1 MYSLTREASQHID
14 AYVPRHLHVPLEVLM
29 ENAGRGIAD
38 ASIDVEGD
46 RFREDPFTG
55 MVLFV
60 CGVGNNGADGL
71 VAARHLMEQRIPVT
85 IALVGN
91 VSHGSELFN
100 KQLTMV
106 RAMGIDIVSFE
117 SFSDWSRVHVVVE
130 GLMGTGFQGE
140 LRESITSVLHDID
153 VERNQYGF
161 SLWAIDVPAGVD
173 ATTGQASDYTLSY
186 DTTVTFGSIKEGLLL
201 YPGKSLAGTVI
212 IAPLGVPW
220 ELALGSE
227 APFNTSHYVLYDRL
241 ASLELSDRMPQA
253 HKGVN
258 GNALIV
264 GGSESMIGAPI
275 MSAEA
280 AVHGGAGKVSLAV
293 PNGVRPI
300 VQSKCIPEVMVLPLE
315 HLGSINLQ
323 SYDVVAVGP
332 GLGRTDEAKVL
343 VNPLL
348 ERQSGHMVIDA
359 DGLYALGTIGHV
371 YAHGDKT
378 ITYEGN
384 MQFKNCIMTPH
395 LGEFSRLIDTSIN
408 FIEKHYV
415 ELAIQFAV
423 AHNVVLVLKGIPSL
437 VALPTGEVYINMQGN
452 PGMGTGGMGDSL
464 TGIITAFVA
473 QGYALQS
480 AALLGVYVH
489 SLSAYILAEEKPWGY
504 KPSVVSQS
512 VGLVLQE
519 LLKG

>member
-1 MYSLTREASQHID
+1 M
-14 AYVPRHLHVPLEVLM
+14 
-29 ENAGRGIAD
+29 
-38 ASIDVEGD
+38 
-46 RFREDPFTG
+46 
-55 MVLFV
+55 
-60 CGVGNNGADGL
+60 
-71 VAARHLMEQRIPVT
+71 
-85 IALVGN
+85 
-91 VSHGSELFN
+91 
-100 KQLTMV
+100 
-106 RAMGIDIVSFE
+106 
-117 SFSDWSRVHVVVE
+117 
-130 GLMGTGFQGE
+130 
-140 LRESITSVLHDID
+140 
-153 VERNQYGF
+153 
-161 SLWAIDVPAGVD
+161 PAGVD

-220 ELALGSE
+220 ELALGAE

-264 GGSESMIGAPI
+264 GGSEFMIGAPI

-280 AVHGGAGKVSLAV
+280 AVHGGSGKVSLAV
-293 PNGVRPI
+293 PNSVRPI

-315 HLGSINLQ
+315 NLGSINLQ
-323 SYDVVAVGP
+323 SYDVIAVGP
-332 GLGRTDEAKVL
+332 GLGRTDDAKVL
-343 VNPLL
+343 VNSLL

-415 ELAIQFAV
+415 DLAIQFAI

-489 SLSAYILAEEKPWGY
+489 SRSADILAEEKPWGY
-504 KPSVVSQS
+504 TPSDVSQS

>member
-14 AYVPRHLHVPLEVLM
+14 AYVPRHLHVPLELLM

-38 ASIDVEGD
+38 ALVDVEGE
-46 RFREDPFTG
+46 RFHEDPFTG

-71 VAARHLMEQRIPVT
+71 VAARHLIEQRIPVT

-140 LRESITSVLHDID
+140 LRESIISVLHDID

-161 SLWAIDVPAGVD
+161 SLWA
-173 ATTGQASDYTLSY
+173 
-186 DTTVTFGSIKEGLLL
+186 TVTFGSIKEGLLL

-220 ELALGSE
+220 ELALESE
-227 APFNTSHYVLYDRL
+227 APFNTSHYVLYDCL

-264 GGSESMIGAPI
+264 GGSESMVGAPI
-275 MSAEA
+275 ISAEA

-293 PNGVRPI
+293 PNSVRSI
-300 VQSKCIPEVMVLPLE
+300 VQAKCIPEVMVLPLE
-315 HLGSINLQ
+315 NIGSTNLQ

-332 GLGRTDEAKVL
+332 GLGRTDDAKVL
-343 VNPLL
+343 VNSLL

-437 VALPTGEVYINMQGN
+437 VAFPTGEVYINMIGN

-464 TGIITAFVA
+464 TGIIAAFVA
-473 QGYALQS
+473 QGYSLQS

-489 SLSAYILAEEKPWGY
+489 SRSADILAKEKPWGY
-504 KPSVVSQS
+504 TPSDVSQS

>member
-1 MYSLTREASQHID
+1 
-14 AYVPRHLHVPLEVLM
+14 
-29 ENAGRGIAD
+29 
-38 ASIDVEGD
+38 
-46 RFREDPFTG
+46 
-55 MVLFV
+55 
-60 CGVGNNGADGL
+60 
-71 VAARHLMEQRIPVT
+71 
-85 IALVGN
+85 
-91 VSHGSELFN
+91 
-100 KQLTMV
+100 
-106 RAMGIDIVSFE
+106 
-117 SFSDWSRVHVVVE
+117 
-130 GLMGTGFQGE
+130 
-140 LRESITSVLHDID
+140 
-153 VERNQYGF
+153 
-161 SLWAIDVPAGVD
+161 
-173 ATTGQASDYTLSY
+173 
-186 DTTVTFGSIKEGLLL
+186 
-201 YPGKSLAGTVI
+201 
-212 IAPLGVPW
+212 
-220 ELALGSE
+220 
-227 APFNTSHYVLYDRL
+227 
-241 ASLELSDRMPQA
+241 
-253 HKGVN
+253 
-258 GNALIV
+258 
-264 GGSESMIGAPI
+264 MIGAPI

-280 AVHGGAGKVSLAV
+280 AVHSGAGKVSLAV
-293 PNGVRPI
+293 PHGVRPI
-300 VQSKCIPEVMVLPLE
+300 VQSKCIPEIMVLSLE
-315 HLGSINLQ
+315 NLGSINLQ
-323 SYDVVAVGP
+323 SYDVIAVGP
-332 GLGRTDEAKVL
+332 GLGRTDDAKVL
-343 VNPLL
+343 VNSLL

-415 ELAIQFAV
+415 DLAIQFAV

-489 SLSAYILAEEKPWGY
+489 SRSADILAEEKPWGY
-504 KPSVVSQS
+504 TPSDVSQS

>member
-14 AYVPRHLHVPLEVLM
+14 AYVPRHLHVPLELLM

-38 ASIDVEGD
+38 ALVDVE
-46 RFREDPFTG
+46 
-55 MVLFV
+55 
-60 CGVGNNGADGL
+60 GADGL
-71 VAARHLMEQRIPVT
+71 VAARHLIEQRIPVT

-140 LRESITSVLHDID
+140 LRESVISVLHDID

-186 DTTVTFGSIKEGLLL
+186 DATVTFGSIKEGLLL

-220 ELALGSE
+220 ELALESE

-264 GGSESMIGAPI
+264 GGSESMVGAPI
-275 MSAEA
+275 ISAEA

-293 PNGVRPI
+293 LNSVRSI
-300 VQSKCIPEVMVLPLE
+300 VQSKCIPEIMVLPLE
-315 HLGSINLQ
+315 NIGSTNLQ

-343 VNPLL
+343 VNSLL

-415 ELAIQFAV
+415 DLAIQFAV

-437 VALPTGEVYINMQGN
+437 VAFPTGEVYINMIGN

-464 TGIITAFVA
+464 TGIIAAFVA
-473 QGYALQS
+473 QGYSLQS

-489 SLSAYILAEEKPWGY
+489 SRSADILAKEKPWGY
-504 KPSVVSQS
+504 TPSDVSQS

>member
-1 MYSLTREASQHID
+1 M
-14 AYVPRHLHVPLEVLM
+14 
-29 ENAGRGIAD
+29 
-38 ASIDVEGD
+38 
-46 RFREDPFTG
+46 
-55 MVLFV
+55 
-60 CGVGNNGADGL
+60 
-71 VAARHLMEQRIPVT
+71 
-85 IALVGN
+85 
-91 VSHGSELFN
+91 
-100 KQLTMV
+100 
-106 RAMGIDIVSFE
+106 
-117 SFSDWSRVHVVVE
+117 
-130 GLMGTGFQGE
+130 
-140 LRESITSVLHDID
+140 
-153 VERNQYGF
+153 
-161 SLWAIDVPAGVD
+161 PAGVD

-186 DTTVTFGSIKEGLLL
+186 DATVTFGSIKEGLLL

-220 ELALGSE
+220 ELALESE

-264 GGSESMIGAPI
+264 GGSESMVGAPI
-275 MSAEA
+275 ISAEA

-293 PNGVRPI
+293 LNSVRSI
-300 VQSKCIPEVMVLPLE
+300 VQSKCIPEIMVLPLE
-315 HLGSINLQ
+315 NIGSTNLQ
-323 SYDVVAVGP
+323 SYDVVAIGP
-332 GLGRTDEAKVL
+332 GLGRTDDAKVL
-343 VNPLL
+343 VNSLL

-437 VALPTGEVYINMQGN
+437 VAFPTGEVYINMIGN

-464 TGIITAFVA
+464 TGIIAAFVA
-473 QGYALQS
+473 QGYSLQS

-489 SLSAYILAEEKPWGY
+489 SRSADILAKEKPWGY
-504 KPSVVSQS
+504 TPSDVSQS

>member
-14 AYVPRHLHVPLEVLM
+14 AYVPRHLHVPLELLM

-38 ASIDVEGD
+38 ALVDVEGE
-46 RFREDPFTG
+46 RFHDDPFTG

-71 VAARHLMEQRIPVT
+71 VAARHLIEQRIPVT

-91 VSHGSELFN
+91 VS
-100 KQLTMV
+100 
-106 RAMGIDIVSFE
+106 
-117 SFSDWSRVHVVVE
+117 
-130 GLMGTGFQGE
+130 QGE
-140 LRESITSVLHDID
+140 LRESVISVLHDID

-264 GGSESMIGAPI
+264 GGSESMVGAPI
-275 MSAEA
+275 ISAEA

-293 PNGVRPI
+293 LNSVRSI
-300 VQSKCIPEVMVLPLE
+300 VQSKCIPEIMVLPLE
-315 HLGSINLQ
+315 NIGSTNLQ

-343 VNPLL
+343 VNSLL

-415 ELAIQFAV
+415 DLAIQFAV

-437 VALPTGEVYINMQGN
+437 VAFPTSEVYINMIGN

-464 TGIITAFVA
+464 TGIIAAFVA
-473 QGYALQS
+473 QGYSLQS

-489 SLSAYILAEEKPWGY
+489 SRSADILAKEKPWGY
-504 KPSVVSQS
+504 TPSDVSQS

>member
-38 ASIDVEGD
+38 ALVDVEGN

-186 DTTVTFGSIKEGLLL
+186 DTTVTFGSI
-201 YPGKSLAGTVI
+201 
-212 IAPLGVPW
+212 
-220 ELALGSE
+220 
-227 APFNTSHYVLYDRL
+227 
-241 ASLELSDRMPQA
+241 SDRMPQA

-275 MSAEA
+275 ISAEA

-293 PNGVRPI
+293 LNSVRSI

-315 HLGSINLQ
+315 NIGSTNLQ

-332 GLGRTDEAKVL
+332 GLGRTDDAKVL
-343 VNPLL
+343 VNSLL

-437 VALPTGEVYINMQGN
+437 VAFPTGEVYINMIGN

-464 TGIITAFVA
+464 TGIISAFVA
-473 QGYALQS
+473 QGYSLQS

-489 SLSAYILAEEKPWGY
+489 SRSADILAKEKPWGY
-504 KPSVVSQS
+504 TPSDVSQS